1 MDLLLLKILVCVGL
15 LFSTFIASLLPLT
28 VIRNLHTAVD
38 PDRRTWYYR
47 VIGLLNCFAG
57 GVFLSTAILEL
68 SPKVI
73 KALMKSLPDEK
84 FPLAEFTIAFGFL
97 IILVIEQIAIACKE
111 QVVDTMSPIE
121 RLNARPSER
130 EILRINEVS
139 TTNSSDLPEP
149 VETKPTS
156 NLRSV
161 LLMAT
166 LSLHSLFEG
175 LAIGLQTDMSSV
187 VQILVAVLLH
197 KAVIAFS
204 MGLNLLQSE
213 LALIAVIILDFLF
226 SVTSPVGVLIGMYVD
241 YKISNS
247 VVVPI
252 LSGVLQGIACGTFLY
267 ITCFEVLPRELEQ
280 GRDRLMKLV
289 MLLTGFSISCGA
301 VFLDP
306 ENQGR
311 S

>member
-1 MDLLLLKILVCVGL
+1 MDLMLLKLLLSVGL
-15 LFSTFIASLLPLT
+15 LSFTFIASLLPLT
-28 VIRNLHTAVD
+28 IIRNLRTASD
-38 PDRRTWYYR
+38 PDRRTLYYR

-73 KALMKSLPDEK
+73 KALMKSLPDVK

-97 IILVIEQIAIACKE
+97 TILITEQVAIACKE

-130 EILRINEVS
+130 EVLQINEAS

-161 LLMAT
+161 LLMVT

-175 LAIGLQTDMSSV
+175 LAIGLQTDIPSF
-187 VQILVAVLLH
+187 VQVLVAVLLH
-197 KAVIAFS
+197 KVVIAFS

-213 LALIAVIILDFLF
+213 LALITVIILDFLF
-226 SVTSPVGVLIGMYVD
+226 SVTSPIGLLVGLYVD
-241 YKISNS
+241 YEISGS
-247 VVVPI
+247 VEVAV

-280 GRDRLMKLV
+280 GRDRLMKLL
-289 MLLTGFSISCGA
+289 MLLVGFSMSCGV

-306 ENQGR
+306 ENQGT